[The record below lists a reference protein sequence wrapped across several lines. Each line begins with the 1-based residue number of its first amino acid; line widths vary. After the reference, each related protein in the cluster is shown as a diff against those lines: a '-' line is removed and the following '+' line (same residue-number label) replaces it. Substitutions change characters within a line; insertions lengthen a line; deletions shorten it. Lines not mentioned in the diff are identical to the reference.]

1 MRNEV
6 KSAATAQG
14 KTAHAKPPMFTK
26 QIGSTVYRVSI
37 HFNDTSTE
45 TVEDKILR
53 LMKSEVRNSV

>member
-1 MRNEV
+1 MQNEV
-6 KSAATAQG
+6 KSAATAQS
-14 KTAHAKPPMFTK
+14 KTAQAKPPMFTK
-26 QIGSTVYRVSI
+26 RIGSTVYRVSI

>member
-1 MRNEV
+1 MQNEV
-6 KSAATAQG
+6 KSAATVQG
-14 KTAHAKPPMFTK
+14 KNAQAKPPMFTK
-26 QIGSTVYRVSI
+26 RIGSTVYRVSV